1 MLRQDLYGSRD
12 SSGGDSLIPKAA
24 PWKKDRV
31 SVLTDILNQN
41 GVVGIIDVEGVPAT
55 AMLGMRET
63 LRDQM
68 VLTMAKKTLIRRAWQ
83 KTGRTVE
90 ELDQLLDGV
99 TIPMLVHSEQL
110 NAFQL
115 YAELDKTR
123 TGRAAKAGDVAPN
136 DIVIE
141 AGPTSFPP
149 GPIVGEFNSVGIP
162 AKIDKGKVAIQKTVT
177 AVEKGQPISADLGLM
192 LAKLEI
198 NPIEIGLI
206 LSGVIED
213 GTVMA
218 ASDLNLDLDG
228 FTANVKSATSGAF
241 NVACHIGWF
250 TSETV
255 PVLVS
260 KAAGE
265 ALAVAVEAGIHNE
278 DTMPIMMSRAHARML
293 ALAGQLDS
301 SALDDELSGAL
312 GAAATVAAA
321 APAASDD
328 APAEE
333 AAAEEEAEEEEEA
346 EFGGLGDLFG

>member
-1 MLRQDLYGSRD
+1 
-12 SSGGDSLIPKAA
+12 
-24 PWKKDRV
+24 
-31 SVLTDILNQN
+31 
-41 GVVGIIDVEGVPAT
+41 
-55 AMLGMRET
+55 MLGMRES

-68 VLTMAKKTLIRRAWQ
+68 VLTMAKKTLIRRAW
-83 KTGRTVE
+83 KESGRSEE
-90 ELDQLLDGV
+90 ELNQLLDGV
-99 TIPMLVHSEQL
+99 TIPMLVHSKQL

-213 GTVMA
+213 GTLMA
-218 ASDLNLDLDG
+218 ADDLNLDLDG

-250 TSETV
+250 TNETV

-278 DTMPIMMSRAHARML
+278 DTMPVLMSRAYARML
-293 ALAGQLDS
+293 AIAGQLDS
-301 SALDDELSGAL
+301 SALDDELSGVL
-312 GAAATVAAA
+312 GAATTVAAA
-321 APAASDD
+321 EPAANDEASTEEVD
-328 APAEE
+328 AEE
-333 AAAEEEAEEEEEA
+333 NADEEEEA

>member
-1 MLRQDLYGSRD
+1 MLRQDLHGSSC

-31 SVLTDILNQN
+31 TVLTEIINQD
-41 GVVGIIDVEGVPAT
+41 GVLGIVDVEGVPAT

-68 VLTMAKKTLIRRAWQ
+68 VLTMAKKTLIRRAWKQ
-83 KTGRTVE
+83 AGRSTD

-99 TIPMLVHSEQL
+99 TIPMLVQTDGL

-123 TGRAAKAGDVAPN
+123 TGRAAKAGDIAPN

-192 LAKLEI
+192 LSKLEI

-206 LSGVIED
+206 LSGAIED
-213 GTVMA
+213 GTLMA
-218 ASDLNLDLDG
+218 ADDLNLDLDG
-228 FTANVKSATSGAF
+228 FIADVKSATSGAF
-241 NVACHIGWF
+241 NVACHVGWF
-250 TSETV
+250 TNETV

-265 ALAVAVEAGIHNE
+265 ALAVAVEAGVHNE
-278 DTMPIMMSRAHARML
+278 DTMPILMSRAHARML

-321 APAASDD
+321 TPAATDD
-328 APAEE
+328 AVAEE
-333 AAAEEEAEEEEEA
+333 AVAEEEEEEEEDA
-346 EFGGLGDLFG
+346 GFGGLGDLFG

>member
-1 MLRQDLYGSRD
+1 MT
-12 SSGGDSLIPKAA
+12 
-24 PWKKDRV
+24 
-31 SVLTDILNQN
+31 VLTDIINQE
-41 GVVGIIDVEGVPAT
+41 GVLGIVDVEGVPAT

-68 VLTMAKKTLIRRAWQ
+68 VLTMAKKTLIRRAWI
-83 KTGRTVE
+83 KAGRSTD

-99 TIPMLVHSEQL
+99 TIPMLVQTDGL

-123 TGRAAKAGDVAPN
+123 TGRAAKAGDIAPN
-136 DIVIE
+136 DIIIE

-192 LAKLEI
+192 LSKLEI

-206 LSGVIED
+206 LSGAIED
-213 GTVMA
+213 GTLMA
-218 ASDLNLDLDG
+218 ADDLNLDLDG
-228 FTANVKSATSGAF
+228 FIADVKSATSGAF
-241 NVACHIGWF
+241 NVACHVGWF
-250 TSETV
+250 TNETV

-265 ALAVAVEAGIHNE
+265 ALAVAVEAGVHNE
-278 DTMPIMMSRAHARML
+278 DTMPILMSRAHARML

-321 APAASDD
+321 TPAATDD

-333 AAAEEEAEEEEEA
+333 ATAEEEEEEEEDA
-346 EFGGLGDLFG
+346 GFGGLGDLFG

>member
-1 MLRQDLYGSRD
+1 
-12 SSGGDSLIPKAA
+12 
-24 PWKKDRV
+24 
-31 SVLTDILNQN
+31 
-41 GVVGIIDVEGVPAT
+41 
-55 AMLGMRET
+55 MLGMRDT
-63 LRDQM
+63 LRHQM
-68 VLTMAKKTLIRRAWQ
+68 VMTMAKKTLVRRAWKKAGLSQ
-83 KTGRTVE
+83 E
-90 ELDQLLDGV
+90 ELDTLFDGV
-99 TIPMLVHSEQL
+99 AIPMLVQTDSL

-115 YAELDKTR
+115 FAELEETK

-136 DIVIE
+136 DIIIE
-141 AGPTSFPP
+141 EGPTSFPP

-206 LSGVIED
+206 LSGVVED

-218 ASDLNLDLDG
+218 ASDLDLDLDG

-241 NVACHIGWF
+241 NLACNIGWF
-250 TSETV
+250 TDQTI
-255 PVLVS
+255 PVLLS

-265 ALAVAVEAGIHNE
+265 AMAVAVEAGIHNE
-278 DTMPIMMSRAHARML
+278 DTMPVLISRAHARML
-293 ALAGQLDS
+293 AVAGQMDS
-301 SALDDELSGAL
+301 SALDDELSDAL
-312 GAAATVAAA
+312 GSAATA
-321 APAASDD
+321 APAAPAAEE

-333 AAAEEEAEEEEEA
+333 AAAEEAPEEEEDA

>member
-1 MLRQDLYGSRD
+1 MT
-12 SSGGDSLIPKAA
+12 
-24 PWKKDRV
+24 
-31 SVLTDILNQN
+31 VLTDIINQE
-41 GVVGIIDVEGVPAT
+41 GVLGIVDVEGVPAT

-68 VLTMAKKTLIRRAWQ
+68 VLTMAKKTLIRRAW
-83 KTGRTVE
+83 KKAGRSTD

-99 TIPMLVHSEQL
+99 TIPMLVQTDGL

-123 TGRAAKAGDVAPN
+123 TGRAAKAGDIAPN
-136 DIVIE
+136 DIIIE

-192 LAKLEI
+192 LSKLEI

-206 LSGVIED
+206 LSGAIED
-213 GTVMA
+213 GTLMPA
-218 ASDLNLDLDG
+218 DDLNLDLDG
-228 FTANVKSATSGAF
+228 FIADVKSATSGAF
-241 NVACHIGWF
+241 NVACHVGWF
-250 TSETV
+250 TNETV

-265 ALAVAVEAGIHNE
+265 ALAVAVEAGVHNE
-278 DTMPIMMSRAHARML
+278 DTMPILMSRAHARML

-321 APAASDD
+321 TPAATDD

-333 AAAEEEAEEEEEA
+333 AAAEEEEEEGEDA
-346 EFGGLGDLFG
+346 GFGGLGDLFG

>member
-1 MLRQDLYGSRD
+1 M
-12 SSGGDSLIPKAA
+12 IPKATQ
-24 PWKKDRV
+24 WKKDRV
-31 SVLTDILNQN
+31 TVLTELLKKD
-41 GVVGIIDVEGVPAT
+41 GVVGVIDVEGVPAT

-63 LRDQM
+63 LRQEM
-68 VLTMAKKTLIRRAWQ
+68 VLTMAKKTLVRRAW
-83 KTGRTVE
+83 KKAGLSEE
-90 ELDQLLDGV
+90 ELDTLLDGV
-99 TIPMLVHSEQL
+99 AIPMLVQTNSL

-115 YAELDKTR
+115 YSELDKTR

-136 DIVIE
+136 DIIIE

-162 AKIDKGKVAIQKTVT
+162 AKIEKGKVAIVKTVT
-177 AVEKGQPISADLGLM
+177 AVEKGNTISADLGLM

-206 LSGVIED
+206 LSGVIES

-218 ASDLNLDLDG
+218 AKDLNLDLDG

-241 NVACHIGWF
+241 NLACHVGWF
-250 TSETV
+250 TNETM
-255 PVLVS
+255 PVLLS

-265 ALAVAVEAGIHNE
+265 ALAVANEAGVHNE
-278 DTMPIMMSRAHARML
+278 ETMPVLISRAHARML
-293 ALAGQLDS
+293 AVAGQVDS
-301 SALDDELSGAL
+301 SALDDDLSSAL
-312 GAAATVAAA
+312 GSAATAAAA
-321 APAASDD
+321 APVAEE

-333 AAAEEEAEEEEEA
+333 AVAEEEAEEEEEA